1 MGAGTSG
8 MRGDTI
14 STEGTPMRALRDT
27 GSAILPLRLDSAGFA
42 IDGKPLLSTLT
53 LSIAPGRRLIVMGAN
68 GAGKSLFL
76 RLCHGLIEPTSG
88 RRFWADGTTR
98 PDAQAMVFQRPV
110 LLRRSVAANLDYPLK
125 LRGMSRG
132 ARRDAVATTLQR
144 FGLEPLADRPAR
156 LLSGGEQQRLALAR
170 AWAMRPEVLFLDE
183 PCSALDPSATRIIEE
198 MIESFAAEGI
208 TIVMTTHDLGQARRL
223 AQDVA
228 FLHRGRLIEHGP
240 AAPFFAGPQ
249 APEARA
255 FLAGDLI
262 W

>member
-1 MGAGTSG
+1 
-8 MRGDTI
+8 
-14 STEGTPMRALRDT
+14 L
-27 GSAILPLRLDSAGFA
+27 
-42 IDGKPLLSTLT
+42 
-53 LSIAPGRRLIVMGAN
+53 GAN

-88 RRFWADGTTR
+88 RRVWADGSSR

-125 LRGMSRG
+125 LRGLSRAERRANV
-132 ARRDAVATTLQR
+132 ARTLDR
-144 FGLEPLADRPAR
+144 FGLAPLAERAAR

-183 PCSALDPSATRIIEE
+183 PCSALDPSATRIIED
-198 MIESFAAEGI
+198 MIEAFAAEGI

-228 FLHRGRLIEHGP
+228 FLHRGRLIEHAP
-240 AAPFFAGPQ
+240 AAQFFARPET
-249 APEARA
+249 PEARA
-255 FLAGDLI
+255 FLAGDLV

>member
-1 MGAGTSG
+1 
-8 MRGDTI
+8 MRGETI
-14 STEGTPMRALRDT
+14 TTEGTAMRAPRDT
-27 GSAILPLRLDSAGFA
+27 GSAILPLRLDDAGFA
-42 IDGKPLLSTLT
+42 IGGKPLLSTLT
-53 LSIAPGRRLIVMGAN
+53 LTIAPERRLIVMGAN

-110 LLRRSVAANLDYPLK
+110 LLRRSVVANLDYPLK
-125 LRGMSRG
+125 LRGMTRG
-132 ARRDAVATTLQR
+132 ARREAVATTLQR

-183 PCSALDPSATRIIEE
+183 PCSALDPSATRTIEE
-198 MIESFAAEGI
+198 MIESFAAENI